1 VVSGIVCPYKF
12 SNYDLARRARAHLF
26 LLLEKFDL
34 NKNLTFEEGEIINIL
49 KTLLKSDDLDIFY
62 VVANVF
68 RYDTDGDRRVTYDEL
83 VNFFLELHNGEL
95 AIQRLHKASSYVRG
109 AQRQLNL
116 AEFIKTLTYAFSFIE
131 FTVTEAELT
140 LLFSEVDLDH
150 DGWITYQE
158 YFEFLRFYFGSLS
171 LVYKEKDNKPP
182 VEPVDPY
189 GKLSPEE
196 RFARITIDQLLL
208 ILKLYRFQPFS
219 KVELAR
225 FLVEIFGLTDDEI
238 EFAIIRFFRYD
249 IFSGG
254 YFLDTDV
261 VRILLELY
269 FAELILLRLHRA
281 KKFARWSEFLLSL
294 EDFLLIVE
302 LATGWLKVKHD
313 KGLLGIIFK
322 IIDTNGDG
330 FISYKE
336 FMAFI
341 RKYLGG
347 RICIEDFVDPLADT
361 EPTEEEFYGHI
372 WSELRQIY
380 KHYVKGKFL
389 TAEELR
395 LLVNE
400 VLKEYKKSDMEYI
413 FLNMFR
419 VDPNKDSNIEF
430 EEFVSLCANLGT
442 LHPQARRRDRAAQL
456 PHRAGARQEDPRR
469 GRVQA
474 RRPQRLRL
482 PQVLRQEREAAPLS
496 LRQARQG
503 TWLRHLH
510 RLRRMGVRLHR
521 QQGPLKVTYQ
531 TIVLCSSYPC
541 SFFLGEN
548 PQPFILGSNISTRS
562 EMFVILRLVL
572 QRSANIFR

>member
-1 VVSGIVCPYKF
+1 M
-12 SNYDLARRARAHLF
+12 
-26 LLLEKFDL
+26 
-34 NKNLTFEEGEIINIL
+34 
-49 KTLLKSDDLDIFY
+49 
-62 VVANVF
+62 
-68 RYDTDGDRRVTYDEL
+68 
-83 VNFFLELHNGEL
+83 
-95 AIQRLHKASSYVRG
+95 
-109 AQRQLNL
+109 
-116 AEFIKTLTYAFSFIE
+116 
-131 FTVTEAELT
+131 
-140 LLFSEVDLDH
+140 
-150 DGWITYQE
+150 
-158 YFEFLRFYFGSLS
+158 
-171 LVYKEKDNKPP
+171 
-182 VEPVDPY
+182 EPVDPY

-219 KVELAR
+219 KVELVR
-225 FLVEIFGLTDDEI
+225 FLIEIFGLTDDEI

-249 IFSGG
+249 IVSGG

-281 KKFARWSEFLLSL
+281 KKFARWAEFLLSL

-430 EEFVSLCANLGT
+430 EEFA
-442 LHPQARRRDRAAQL
+442 
-456 PHRAGARQEDPRR
+456 
-469 GRVQA
+469 
-474 RRPQRLRL
+474 
-482 PQVLRQEREAAPLS
+482 
-496 LRQARQG
+496 
-503 TWLRHLH
+503 
-510 RLRRMGVRLHR
+510 
-521 QQGPLKVTYQ
+521 
-531 TIVLCSSYPC
+531 
-541 SFFLGEN
+541 
-548 PQPFILGSNISTRS
+548 PFILKHAGEIGLRNFHIEQELGKKTLDEAEFKLVVHNAFGFLKSFDKSEKLLHSLFARLAKGRS
-562 EMFVILRLVL
+562 FVTYTDYVGWVFASIASKVR
-572 QRSANIFR
+572 